1 MIKQIKKLGTILVVA
16 GIGGVAGAYVFN
28 NIADKGPVY
37 TLAEERTPVRLTSG
51 SLPPNAID
59 FTEAADR
66 TVHGVVHIKKFFT
79 TTQVGYSS
87 PFDMFFG
94 GGRAYSIPQAST
106 GSGVI
111 ISNDGYIVTNNH
123 VVDNAEKVEVTLSN
137 NKRYEG
143 KVIGTDPS
151 TDLALVK
158 IDEKNLPFI
167 PIGNSDDVKV
177 GQWVLAVGNPFNL
190 TSTVTAGI
198 VSAKGR
204 NINILE
210 NNNSQVAPI
219 ESFIQT
225 DAAVNPGNSGGALV
239 NTNGELIGINS
250 AIASNTGSY
259 AGYSFAVPVNIV
271 RKVVDDF
278 IEFGTVQ
285 RAYIG
290 IQGRPLNAD
299 LAKEKNLEETQ
310 GVYIDKVTTD
320 GAAKEAGLKTGDII
334 TKIEGVKINDWPDML
349 EQVGR
354 HRPGDKIKISYLRDE
369 KEFETL
375 VTLKNKSGNTSVVKN
390 EVIKLLGAEI
400 SPLSNEEKASLG
412 IDNGAKVTSIGNGVL
427 RNAGI
432 RQNFIITS
440 IDKQPVT
447 NTSDVEALLT
457 NRKEEGVLVEG
468 IYPNGM
474 RAWYGVGLNNK

>member
-1 MIKQIKKLGTILVVA
+1 MLKQIKKFGAIILIGSV
-16 GIGGVAGAYVFN
+16 GGVSGAYLFN
-28 NIADKGPVY
+28 KFGNHSPVY
-37 TLAEERTPVRLTSG
+37 TLATEGAPIHLTSG
-51 SLPPNAID
+51 TLPANAVD

-79 TTQVGYSS
+79 TTQVGYNN

-94 GGRAYSIPQAST
+94 GGRTYNVPQAST

-123 VVDNAEKVEVTLSN
+123 VVDNADKVEVTLSN

-158 IDEKNLPFI
+158 IDETNLPFI

-198 VSAKGR
+198 ISAKGR
-204 NINILE
+204 NINILA
-210 NNNSQVAPI
+210 NNNGQAAPI

-290 IQGRPLNAD
+290 IQGRAIDAD
-299 LAKEKNLEETQ
+299 LAKEKDLSESQ
-310 GVYIDKVTTD
+310 GVYIDRVTTD
-320 GAAKEAGLKTGDII
+320 GAAKEAGLKGGDVI
-334 TKIEGVKINDWPDML
+334 TK
-349 EQVGR
+349 
-354 HRPGDKIKISYLRDE
+354 
-369 KEFETL
+369 
-375 VTLKNKSGNTSVVKN
+375 
-390 EVIKLLGAEI
+390 A
-400 SPLSNEEKASLG
+400 
-412 IDNGAKVTSIGNGVL
+412 
-427 RNAGI
+427 
-432 RQNFIITS
+432 
-440 IDKQPVT
+440 
-447 NTSDVEALLT
+447 
-457 NRKEEGVLVEG
+457 
-468 IYPNGM
+468 
-474 RAWYGVGLNNK
+474 